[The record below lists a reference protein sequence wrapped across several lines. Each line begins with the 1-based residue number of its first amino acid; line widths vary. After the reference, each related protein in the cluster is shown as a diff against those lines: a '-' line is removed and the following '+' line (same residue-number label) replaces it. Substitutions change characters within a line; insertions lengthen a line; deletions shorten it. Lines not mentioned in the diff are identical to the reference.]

1 MNLKGNDF
9 LKLLD
14 YSPEQIDYLLQLAA
28 QLKHEKKS
36 GIPHRLCEGKNVAL
50 IFEKTSTRTRCSC
63 WGERSLRS
71 FKENSVVSA
80 GKM

>member
-28 QLKHEKKS
+28 QLKAEKDRK
-36 GIPHRLCEGKNVAL
+36 
-50 IFEKTSTRTRCSC
+50 
-63 WGERSLRS
+63 
-71 FKENSVVSA
+71 SVV
-80 GKM
+80 

>member
-28 QLKHEKKS
+28 KLKAEKK
-36 GIPHRLCEGKNVAL
+36 GRHPAPPVRGQKRRAHL
-50 IFEKTSTRTRCSC
+50 
-63 WGERSLRS
+63 
-71 FKENSVVSA
+71 
-80 GKM
+80 